1 MRTRI
6 SVGNVGVYVERYE
19 VNPLY
24 DEMVNRSAQ
33 STEDHPFAT
42 KKDLFML
49 AACIGAQY
57 NRFEEVPTDK
67 RIQIFDADTFR
78 DDVDV
83 PVLAA
88 LAYHYTKDLDV
99 LFEPSKIIRVAEG
112 YAQGG
117 IHIVY
122 QQVTTGSATRPLYN
136 LVDMA
141 LSLQSSEES
150 LNG

>member
-6 SVGNVGVYVERYE
+6 SVGSVGVYVERNE

-24 DEMVNRSAQ
+24 DELVNRAAQ
-33 STEDHPFAT
+33 SAEEYPFAT

-49 AACIGAQY
+49 AACVGAEN

-67 RIQIFDADTFR
+67 RIQIFDADTFK
-78 DDVDV
+78 DDIDV

-88 LAYHYTKDLDV
+88 LAYQYTKDLDV
-99 LFEPSKIIRVAEG
+99 LFEPSKIIRIAEG

-122 QQVTTGSATRPLYN
+122 QRITTGSATRPLYN
-136 LVDMA
+136 LVDMVTA
-141 LSLQSSEES
+141 ITEPKENIS
-150 LNG
+150 